1 MNRIMSTLALAG
13 IVLLAALPAAA
24 QPASF
29 AFDKSHTQIY
39 FRIDHFGFST
49 THGLF
54 REFDGKLVLDEA
66 KPENSKVTFT
76 IRADSVDTQF
86 AARDTHIRS
95 ADFLDAGR
103 FPTMSFVSTL
113 VEPTGEGRAKVHGTL
128 TLRGVAKPVV
138 LDVRLNQLAVSPVD
152 QRLTAGFTAETV
164 IKRTEWGI
172 TTYAPA
178 IGDEVHIRID
188 AEAARAS

>member
-1 MNRIMSTLALAG
+1 MNRILGTLALAG
-13 IVLLAALPAAA
+13 MVLLAAPPASA

-29 AFDKSHTQIY
+29 VFDKSHTQIY

-54 REFDGKLVLDEA
+54 REFDGTLVLDEA
-66 KPENSKVTFT
+66 RPENSKVTFT

-86 AARDTHIRS
+86 APRDTHIRS
-95 ADFLDAGR
+95 ADFLDADR
-103 FPTMSFVSTL
+103 FPTMSFVSTR

-152 QRLTAGFTAETV
+152 QRMTAGFTAETV
-164 IKRTEWGI
+164 IKRTEWGM

-178 IGDEVHIRID
+178 VGEEVHIRID